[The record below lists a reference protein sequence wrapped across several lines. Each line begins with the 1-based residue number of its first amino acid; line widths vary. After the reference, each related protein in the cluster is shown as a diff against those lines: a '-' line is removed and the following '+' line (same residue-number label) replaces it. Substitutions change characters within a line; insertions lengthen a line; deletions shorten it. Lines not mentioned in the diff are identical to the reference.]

1 MYYCTV
7 LKTKGIWSYSF
18 FIDHTSIRMKKLK
31 DFFYNKNDILVVL
44 IILAAAAFIIYTRI
58 GVILDY
64 PEKLAKEA
72 AATETT
78 QAVAEST
85 ESSVVSV
92 TIEDSD
98 TSDTVSRKLY
108 DKALVASASDFKA
121 YIDEQSETVTFKT
134 GTFQIP
140 KDSSDEEILDIITE

>member
-1 MYYCTV
+1 
-7 LKTKGIWSYSF
+7 
-18 FIDHTSIRMKKLK
+18 MKKLK

-64 PEKLAKEA
+64 PEKLANEA

-140 KDSSDEEILDIITE
+140 KDSYDEEILDIITE

>member
-1 MYYCTV
+1 
-7 LKTKGIWSYSF
+7 
-18 FIDHTSIRMKKLK
+18 MKKLK

-108 DKALVASASDFKA
+108 DKALFASASDFKA

>member
-1 MYYCTV
+1 
-7 LKTKGIWSYSF
+7 
-18 FIDHTSIRMKKLK
+18 MKKLK

-108 DKALVASASDFKA
+108 D
-121 YIDEQSETVTFKT
+121 
-134 GTFQIP
+134 
-140 KDSSDEEILDIITE
+140 

>member
-1 MYYCTV
+1 
-7 LKTKGIWSYSF
+7 
-18 FIDHTSIRMKKLK
+18 MKKLK

-64 PEKLAKEA
+64 TEKLAKEA

>member
-1 MYYCTV
+1 
-7 LKTKGIWSYSF
+7 
-18 FIDHTSIRMKKLK
+18 MKKLK

-78 QAVAEST
+78 QTVAEST

-98 TSDTVSRKLY
+98 TSDTVSQKLY
-108 DKALVASASDFKA
+108 DKALVDSASDFKS
-121 YIDEQSETVTFKT
+121 YVDEQSETVTFKT

>member
-1 MYYCTV
+1 
-7 LKTKGIWSYSF
+7 
-18 FIDHTSIRMKKLK
+18 MKKLK

>member
-1 MYYCTV
+1 
-7 LKTKGIWSYSF
+7 
-18 FIDHTSIRMKKLK
+18 MKKLK

-108 DKALVASASDFKA
+108 DKALVASAYDFKA

>member
-1 MYYCTV
+1 
-7 LKTKGIWSYSF
+7 
-18 FIDHTSIRMKKLK
+18 MKKLK

-121 YIDEQSETVTFKT
+121 DIDEQSETVTFKT

>member
-1 MYYCTV
+1 
-7 LKTKGIWSYSF
+7 
-18 FIDHTSIRMKKLK
+18 MKKLK

-140 KDSSDEEILDIITE
+140 KDSSDEEILDIISD

>member
-1 MYYCTV
+1 
-7 LKTKGIWSYSF
+7 
-18 FIDHTSIRMKKLK
+18 MKKLK

-121 YIDEQSETVTFKT
+121 YIDEQSETVTCKT